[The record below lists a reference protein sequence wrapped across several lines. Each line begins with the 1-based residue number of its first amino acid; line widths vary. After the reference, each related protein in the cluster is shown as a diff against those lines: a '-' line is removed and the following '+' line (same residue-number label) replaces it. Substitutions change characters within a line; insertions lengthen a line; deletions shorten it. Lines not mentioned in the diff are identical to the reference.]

1 MRCCGLELLSRGGGG
16 ARSLATRALVLNA
29 GSSSLKYGLFDVDA
43 SRPGRPRATSLCSG
57 LCERIGEPGDGGAI
71 RHVGAGGARDTHD
84 RVALPDHA
92 AALGRVVELLTARGG
107 PIARADEIGVVGHRV
122 VHGGAALTA
131 PRVVDDDVEAQIEA
145 CVPLAP
151 LHNPANL
158 LGIRT
163 ARAQFSGAPHVAVF
177 DTAFHA
183 TMPPESYAYALPKE
197 LREERGVRKY
207 GFHGTSY
214 T

>member
-1 MRCCGLELLSRGGGG
+1 MS
-16 ARSLATRALVLNA
+16 SSPKRAL
-29 GSSSLKYGLFDVDA
+29 
-43 SRPGRPRATSLCSG
+43 P
-57 LCERIGEPGDGGAI
+57 
-71 RHVGAGGARDTHD
+71 
-84 RVALPDHA
+84 
-92 AALGRVVELLTARGG
+92 VELLTARGG

-163 ARAQFSGAPHVAVF
+163 ARAQFGRAPHVAVF

-197 LREERGVRKY
+197 LREARGVRKY

-214 T
+214 SYVLGRVAEALGRPASGVRAVLCHLGNGASMCCVRDGACVDTTMGLTPLEGLVMGTRAVKLRPDQADNYFVNAKALAGCAELARPPPE